1 MHTNNQGAFYMRK
14 KDKAT
19 RNSKVWIQAI
29 YHNIIML
36 SLSAYYTLL
45 HFFFKHGGY
54 VKCETTVDKKYSKDL
69 EQDKLEIAPRFTISN
84 AKEKKSRCHKRK
96 TDFPRWRVQ
105 RN

>member
-1 MHTNNQGAFYMRK
+1 MWAPKLGSTKIIFEDRCTLIIREPFIWEK
-14 KDKAT
+14 RT
-19 RNSKVWIQAI
+19 RQQEIVKSD
-29 YHNIIML
+29 
-36 SLSAYYTLL
+36 
-45 HFFFKHGGY
+45 

-96 TDFPRWRVQ
+96 TDFPRLRVQ